1 MPHEALL
8 QVDRLSIQY
17 QSEHGPLDAV
27 QNVSFVVRENEVFG
41 LVGESGSGKSTIA
54 KALMRTL
61 EEGGWVSGG
70 SVYFG
75 ETDVLGLEGETLRQ
89 FRWRRIAMV
98 FQGALN
104 VLNPVLTI
112 GEQICDTLFAHEPN
126 LAKEA
131 ATARARELLELVG
144 IAPERLGSYAHELSG
159 GMRQRVMI
167 AIALSLSPDLLI
179 LDEPTTSL
187 DVLVQREILAHLARL
202 RENLGFSVLF
212 ITHDLPLLFEYADR
226 VAVLYS
232 GEIIEMGA
240 VRDLLLYPAHPYTA
254 ALFASIPSLSAPTT
268 ELRAIRGAPPS
279 LHERPP
285 GCAYHPRC
293 DRVIERCQRV
303 APDAVISSHHLVRCH
318 VATPPPAPTLGT
330 VDSRGP
336 NHANSNT

>member
-1 MPHEALL
+1 MFNAINMITADKPAL
-8 QVDRLSIQY
+8 
-17 QSEHGPLDAV
+17 
-27 QNVSFVVRENEVFG
+27 
-41 LVGESGSGKSTIA
+41 
-54 KALMRTL
+54 
-61 EEGGWVSGG
+61 
-70 SVYFG
+70 
-75 ETDVLGLEGETLRQ
+75 
-89 FRWRRIAMV
+89 RRIRGAEMSMI
-98 FQGALN
+98 FQDPLTSLTPHMTVGAQMREILALHQN
-104 VLNPVLTI
+104 LR
-112 GEQICDTLFAHEPN
+112 GEDANRRCVEWLEHVRIP
-126 LAKEA
+126 EA
-131 ATARARELLELVG
+131 AR
-144 IAPERLGSYAHELSG
+144 RLDQFPHELSG